1 MDYNKEKEVGEIM
14 GESIRRMRETGHKL
28 KLLQPGQQIQ
38 LTPKQMES
46 AKVKACECGCEYF
59 MPAIKVST
67 ISAIISPTGQELTT
81 QTPVL
86 VCVDCHKALG

>member
-1 MDYNKEKEVGEIM
+1 M
-14 GESIRRMRETGHKL
+14 GEAMERLKNTGMKMKQL
-28 KLLQPGQQIQ
+28 APGQQIQ

-46 AKVKACECGCEYF
+46 ATSKACECGCEYF
-59 MPAIKVST
+59 MQVIKVSN

-81 QTPVL
+81 QTSVL

>member
-1 MDYNKEKEVGEIM
+1 M
-14 GESIRRMRETGHKL
+14 GESMERLKNTGMKMKQL
-28 KLLQPGQQIQ
+28 APGQQIQ

-46 AKVKACECGCEYF
+46 ATPKKCECGCEYF
-59 MPAIKVST
+59 MQVIKVST
-67 ISAIISPTGQELTT
+67 ISAIISPTGQELMT

>member
-1 MDYNKEKEVGEIM
+1 M
-14 GESIRRMRETGHKL
+14 GESMERLKSTGTKM
-28 KLLQPGQQIQ
+28 KSLQPGQQIQ
-38 LTPKQMES
+38 LTPKQMEN
-46 AKVKACECGCEYF
+46 ATPKKCECGCEYF

>member
-1 MDYNKEKEVGEIM
+1 M
-14 GESIRRMRETGHKL
+14 GESMRRMKETGHKL

-46 AKVKACECGCEYF
+46 ATPKKCECGCEYF
-59 MPAIKVST
+59 MQVIKVST
-67 ISAIISPTGQELTT
+67 ISAIISPTGQELMT

>member
-1 MDYNKEKEVGEIM
+1 M
-14 GESIRRMRETGHKL
+14 GDGKRLRDNGIQFQHPK
-28 KLLQPGQQIQ
+28 PGQQIQ

-46 AKVKACECGCEYF
+46 ATPKKCECGCEYF
-59 MPAIKVST
+59 MQVIKVST
-67 ISAIISPTGQELTT
+67 ISAIISPTGQELMT

>member
-1 MDYNKEKEVGEIM
+1 M
-14 GESIRRMRETGHKL
+14 GEAMERLKNTGMKMKQL
-28 KLLQPGQQIQ
+28 APGQQIQ

-46 AKVKACECGCEYF
+46 AKPRACECGCEYF
-59 MPAIKVST
+59 MQAIKVST

>member
-1 MDYNKEKEVGEIM
+1 M
-14 GESIRRMRETGHKL
+14 GESMERLKSTGMKMKQL
-28 KLLQPGQQIQ
+28 APGQQIQ

-46 AKVKACECGCEYF
+46 AVSKVCECGCEYF